1 VCPSVLY
8 EVRKNQLLGV
18 GISTSSVADVLKEME
33 LMSRAEIALDGRQDE
48 RLAGLSSERGSA
60 DGIGV
65 ACQPADDGARQD
77 HATDGC
83 DGVTTHGDL
92 PRCGTLLLLPA
103 TSRY

>member
-1 VCPSVLY
+1 M
-8 EVRKNQLLGV
+8 
-18 GISTSSVADVLKEME
+18 ADVLKEME

-48 RLAGLSSERGSA
+48 RLAGLSSELESA